1 MKDIRLNKLKK
12 DAPFITKY
20 VINGDK
26 IEVFFSSD
34 KKEIIPYTK
43 KAEEK
48 ILLIMKKQAEI
59 MSKIYIYIVEEYKSN
74 KKNATIYSILFLIN
88 SMLFAQNASSSRKLN
103 LFASLWCCTF
113 AVIHCIML
121 SIKDKKLDEIEKWN
135 YFLKN
140 ENIIN
145 EEIIRRFKEFY
156 GEDANI
162 DEANRITIND
172 IDEYSLEDL
181 QDMIHS
187 IKNSDGYKLEHKI
200 A

>member
-20 VINGDK
+20 IINGDK
-26 IEVFFSSD
+26 IEIYFSNN
-34 KKEIIPYTK
+34 KKEVIPYTK

-48 ILLIMKKQAEI
+48 ILLIMKKEAVA
-59 MSKIYIYIVEEYKSN
+59 MSKIYTYIEEEYKSN

-113 AVIHCIML
+113 AVIHCVML
-121 SIKDKKLDEIEKWN
+121 SIKDKQLDEIEKWN

-162 DEANRITIND
+162 DEANKITIND
-172 IDEYSLEDL
+172 IDDYSLEDL
-181 QDMIHS
+181 QDMIHY
-187 IKNSDGYKLEHKI
+187 IKNSDGYKLEHKR

>member
-20 VINGDK
+20 IINGDK
-26 IEVFFSSD
+26 IEIYFSNN

-59 MSKIYIYIVEEYKSN
+59 MSKIYIYIEEEYKSN

-113 AVIHCIML
+113 AVIHCVML
-121 SIKDKKLDEIEKWN
+121 SKKDKQLDEIEKWN

-162 DEANRITIND
+162 DEANKITIND

-181 QDMIHS
+181 QDMIHY
-187 IKNSDGYKLEHKI
+187 IKNSDGYKLEHKR

>member
-26 IEVFFSSD
+26 IEVFFSSN

-59 MSKIYIYIVEEYKSN
+59 MSKIYIYIEEEYKSN

-88 SMLFAQNASSSRKLN
+88 SMLFVQNASSSRKLN

-113 AVIHCIML
+113 AVIHCVML

-162 DEANRITIND
+162 DEANKITIND
-172 IDEYSLEDL
+172 IDDYSLEDL

-187 IKNSDGYKLEHKI
+187 IKNSDGYKLEHKR

>member
-187 IKNSDGYKLEHKI
+187 IKNSDGYKLEHKR

>member
-20 VINGDK
+20 IINGDK
-26 IEVFFSSD
+26 IEIYFSNN
-34 KKEIIPYTK
+34 KKEVIPYTK
-43 KAEEK
+43 KVEEN
-48 ILLIMKKQAEI
+48 ILLIMKKEAVA
-59 MSKIYIYIVEEYKSN
+59 MSKIYTYIEEKYKSN

-113 AVIHCIML
+113 AVIHCVML
-121 SIKDKKLDEIEKWN
+121 SIKDKQLDEIEKWN

-162 DEANRITIND
+162 DEANKITIND
-172 IDEYSLEDL
+172 IDDYSLEDL
-181 QDMIHS
+181 QDMIHN
-187 IKNSDGYKLEHKI
+187 IKNSDGYKLEHKR

>member
-59 MSKIYIYIVEEYKSN
+59 MSKIYIYIVE
-74 KKNATIYSILFLIN
+74 
-88 SMLFAQNASSSRKLN
+88 
-103 LFASLWCCTF
+103 
-113 AVIHCIML
+113 
-121 SIKDKKLDEIEKWN
+121 
-135 YFLKN
+135 
-140 ENIIN
+140 
-145 EEIIRRFKEFY
+145 
-156 GEDANI
+156 
-162 DEANRITIND
+162 
-172 IDEYSLEDL
+172 
-181 QDMIHS
+181 
-187 IKNSDGYKLEHKI
+187 
-200 A
+200 